1 MAHSVEERAA
11 LGRRLTSARKIAGFP
26 TIISAAKALTERG
39 FPISKPAV
47 HAWEAG
53 RNVPDAIWLTRLA
66 SLYETTLD
74 ALVFDDSISIE
85 AMRVAAEFDSLNEKQ
100 KSTFR
105 AVWLAFVQ
113 QSAGDE
119 VIERRMPVTKNDPTK
134 EAG

>member
-1 MAHSVEERAA
+1 M
-11 LGRRLTSARKIAGFP
+11 
-26 TIISAAKALTERG
+26 
-39 FPISKPAV
+39 
-47 HAWEAG
+47 
-53 RNVPDAIWLTRLA
+53 PDAIWLTRLA

-85 AMRVAAEFDSLNEKQ
+85 AMRVAAEFDSLSEKQ